1 MKSDRVYLDHIVE
14 CLDWVRSHTAEG
26 KDVFLRD
33 RKTQSAVLRE
43 LQTLAESS
51 CRLSSEIKAT
61 QPSVPWDY
69 IAAFR
74 NVVVHDY
81 LGLDL
86 PRIWQIVEHDLP
98 ALRSAVDAMRQG
110 LKDANS

>member
-1 MKSDRVYLDHIVE
+1 M
-14 CLDWVRSHTAEG
+14 
-26 KDVFLRD
+26 
-33 RKTQSAVLRE
+33 LRE
-43 LQTLAESS
+43 PQILAESS
-51 CRLSSEIKAT
+51 TRLSAAIKAT

-86 PRIWQIVEHDLP
+86 SRIWHVVEQDVP
-98 ALRSAVDAMRQG
+98 ALRSAVSQMRAA
-110 LKDANS
+110 LSDTIE